1 MYNIGVNASLVVVT
15 WKHTNFDGTKI
26 LLHCP
31 DLYILNYFKLYSC
44 RPHTVTDTV
53 AGQQQHCCMVVNPFC
68 DQLSDE
74 VLQVVNLRMSEH
86 DLPAGVGAQQA
97 VPKFYRMIIK
107 NTLYYSVKY
116 KRVKIRNSYTVVY
129 IDSDDG
135 KEHFGKIVFFLQL
148 YMGNFAVLLSPD
160 PLPVTCQAHFGLAHT
175 ALDLVHRLI
184 PVNDCGCL
192 KCVPAFAIVCK
203 CVYIAI
209 DGIQTYVVTFPNQ
222 LLSD

>member
-1 MYNIGVNASLVVVT
+1 MNASLVVVA
-15 WKHTNFDGTKI
+15 WKHTNFDRTKI

-31 DLYILNYFKLYSC
+31 DLYILKYFILYSC
-44 RPHTVTDTV
+44 RPHTVTDCV
-53 AGQQQHCCMVVNPFC
+53 AGQQQHCCMVGNPFC

-86 DLPAGVGAQQA
+86 DLPAVGAQQA

-107 NTLYYSVKY
+107 NTLYFSVEY

-135 KEHFGKIVFFLQL
+135 KELFFLQL
-148 YMGNFAVLLSPD
+148 YMGNFAFLLSLD

-192 KCVPAFAIVCK
+192 KCVPASAILCK

-209 DGIQTYVVTFPNQ
+209 NGIQTYVVTFPNQ